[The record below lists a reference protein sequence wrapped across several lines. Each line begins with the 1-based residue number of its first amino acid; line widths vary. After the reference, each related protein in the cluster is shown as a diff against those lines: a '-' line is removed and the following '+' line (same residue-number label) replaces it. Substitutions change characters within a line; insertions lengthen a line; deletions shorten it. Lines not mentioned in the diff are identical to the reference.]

1 MTHDLLIGICVLAA
15 LLPPGL
21 LFLRAK
27 PERDGLFWALLVSAV
42 VISTGSALRLV
53 MGAWHTGFSTA
64 LWFSIAA
71 SLILFAILA
80 ATTRPAWRLTPLL
93 MPYLF
98 LVGAIALVWLKAPER
113 QMMMS
118 GGPWLLI
125 HIAVSVLTYALAT
138 LAAVAAL
145 AAFLLERAL
154 KTKNPTALS
163 RQLPSVIDS
172 EVMSGWLLVA
182 CEVVLG
188 IGLLSGVAT
197 RHMEGSPLFKIDHKT
212 LLSLL
217 SFVVI
222 GGLLVAHKLTGMRGR
237 VAARLVLVGFLLLT
251 LAYPGVKFVTD
262 VILTK

>member
-1 MTHDLLIGICVLAA
+1 
-15 LLPPGL
+15 
-21 LFLRAK
+21 
-27 PERDGLFWALLVSAV
+27 
-42 VISTGSALRLV
+42 
-53 MGAWHTGFSTA
+53 
-64 LWFSIAA
+64 
-71 SLILFAILA
+71 
-80 ATTRPAWRLTPLL
+80 

-98 LVGAIALVWLKAPER
+98 LVGVIALFWLNAPER
-113 QMMMS
+113 LMLLS
-118 GGPWLLI
+118 GGSWLLI
-125 HIAVSVLTYALAT
+125 HIAVSVLTYGLAT
-138 LAAVAAL
+138 LAAVGAL
-145 AAFLLERAL
+145 GAFLQERAL
-154 KTKNPTALS
+154 KTKRPNLLT

-182 CEVVLG
+182 CEAVLG
-188 IGLLSGVAT
+188 IGLLTGVAT
-197 RHMEGSPLFKIDHKT
+197 RQMEGAPLFKIDHKT